1 MSPFARLCSACPAVV
16 LAAFTL
22 LCGNP
27 AAFAQNS
34 DVNLALHA
42 NSHTTAADIG
52 LPSYPGATIYKNP
65 DSDSAFDFGFT
76 VGDSKFR
83 VMVASYMS
91 TDSAA
96 QILAFYRQPLSHYGE
111 VLECDHGKP
120 VGTLK
125 VARGGLTCS
134 SKEKG
139 DMEIDGSVDS
149 SDDHELR
156 AGTPHQ
162 FRIVGIDESRPKAT
176 HLGLVYVELPKDSGS
191 EGKPK

>member
-1 MSPFARLCSACPAVV
+1 MSPLAPLRFACPPVLLAVV
-16 LAAFTL
+16 MLF
-22 LCGNP
+22 CGNSV
-27 AAFAQNS
+27 AFAQNS

-52 LPSYPGATIYKNP
+52 LPSYPDATIYKNP

-83 VMVASYMS
+83 VMVASYVS
-91 TDSAA
+91 TDSPA

-120 VGTLK
+120 VGSLK
-125 VARGGLTCS
+125 VARSGLTCS

-139 DMEIDGSVDS
+139 DTEINGSVDS
-149 SDDHELR
+149 SNDHELR

-162 FRIVGIDESRPKAT
+162 FRIVGIDESRPKST
-176 HLGLVYVELPKDSGS
+176 RFGLVYVELPNSGS
-191 EGKPK
+191 DGKPK

>member
-1 MSPFARLCSACPAVV
+1 MSPFARLRFACSPVV
-16 LAAFTL
+16 LIAVTL

-52 LPSYPGATIYKNP
+52 LPSYPGATSYKNP

-76 VGDSKFR
+76 VGDSKVR

-91 TDSAA
+91 TDSPT
-96 QILAFYRQPLSHYGE
+96 QILAFYRRPLSHYGE

-139 DMEIDGSVDS
+139 DMEINGSVDS
-149 SDDHELR
+149 SNDHELR

-162 FRIVGIDESRPKAT
+162 FRIVGIDESGPKST
-176 HLGLVYVELPKDSGS
+176 RFGLVYVELPNSGS
-191 EGKPK
+191 DGKPK

>member
-1 MSPFARLCSACPAVV
+1 MSPFARLCLACPPVV
-16 LAAFTL
+16 LAAVL
-22 LCGNP
+22 LFCGNP
-27 AAFAQNS
+27 AAVAQNS

-52 LPSYPGATIYKNP
+52 LPNYPGATIYKNP

-91 TDSAA
+91 TDSQA

-120 VGTLK
+120 VGSLK

-134 SKEKG
+134 SKEK
-139 DMEIDGSVDS
+139 DDTEINGSVDS
-149 SDDHELR
+149 SNDHELR
-156 AGTPHQ
+156 AGTPHR
-162 FRIVGIDESRPKAT
+162 FRIVGIDESRAKST
-176 HLGLVYVELPKDSGS
+176 RFGLVYVELPNSGS
-191 EGKPK
+191 DGKPK